1 MPKNASRGLAWK
13 LAGTATCG
21 ASLLVA
27 GQSAALASYGP
38 PGPNPLTTG
47 GYYCIVTSQ
56 SVGTGGTTIGPL
68 KLGDAKVTVTIGSGA
83 FPVGVQITVTEPHS
97 KSGGCTTDP
106 GKDQFGG
113 PMQPAASVGV
123 LVQHNGS
130 PYQGTENKP
139 LVIKVTSKAI
149 TAHSQVETWQGRQF
163 APASRAVVHSGAV
176 KITGK
181 ASTDLEILTRARH
194 HPQAGAPNQP
204 AAPAPARLLT
214 VARLLPAGAPQPG
227 LGVLAAGPSSA
238 GLTS

>member
-1 MPKNASRGLAWK
+1 
-13 LAGTATCG
+13 
-21 ASLLVA
+21 V

-47 GYYCIVTSQ
+47 GGYCVVTSQ
-56 SVGTGGTTIGPL
+56 SVGPGGTTIGPL
-68 KLGDAKVTVTIGSGA
+68 KLGDTKVTVTIGSGA

-97 KSGGCTTDP
+97 KSGGCTTFP
-106 GKDQFGG
+106 GNGQVGG

-139 LVIKVTSKAI
+139 LVIKVASKSITS
-149 TAHSQVETWQGRQF
+149 HSQVETWQGRHF
-163 APASRAVVHSGAV
+163 APASQVVVQSGTI
-176 KITGK
+176 KIVGK
-181 ASTDLEILTRARH
+181 ASTDLEILSRTRRH
-194 HPQAGAPNQP
+194 PEAGTPNRP

-227 LGVLAAGPSSA
+227 LGVLTTTAAGLSSV
-238 GLTS
+238 GLTG

>member
-1 MPKNASRGLAWK
+1 MPEKASRGLAWK

-21 ASLLVA
+21 AGLLVA
-27 GQSAALASYGP
+27 GQGAALASYGP

-47 GYYCIVTSQ
+47 SYYCVVTSQ
-56 SVGTGGTTIGPL
+56 SVGTGGTTLGPL
-68 KLGDAKVTVTIGSGA
+68 KLGDAKVTVTIGSGT

-139 LVIKVTSKAI
+139 LVIKVVSKSI
-149 TAHSQVETWQGRQF
+149 TAHSQVETWQGAHF
-163 APASRAVVHSGAV
+163 ARASTAVVRSGTV
-176 KITGK
+176 KIVGK
-181 ASTDLEILTRARH
+181 ASTDVEILSRH
-194 HPQAGAPNQP
+194 QPQAGSPSPP

-214 VARLLPAGAPQPG
+214 VARLLPVGAPQPG
-227 LGVLAAGPSSA
+227 LGVL
-238 GLTS
+238 TR